1 MRLIVAEP
9 RVCLGKPFTRLDNI
23 GRACSRTGNC
33 RMLVDSVH
41 RLGLFVITDIS
52 EENKRSYSQRH

>member
-1 MRLIVAEP
+1 
-9 RVCLGKPFTRLDNI
+9 
-23 GRACSRTGNC
+23 
-33 RMLVDSVH
+33 MLVDSVH